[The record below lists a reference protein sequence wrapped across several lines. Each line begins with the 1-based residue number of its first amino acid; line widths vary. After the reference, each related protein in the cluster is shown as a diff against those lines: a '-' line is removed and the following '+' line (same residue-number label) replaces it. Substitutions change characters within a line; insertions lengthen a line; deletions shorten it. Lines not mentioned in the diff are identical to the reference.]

1 MVFFANG
8 IGDAVLALPAL
19 RALAELYPRRLTLV
33 SRRESYAPILRGLP
47 VRNEF
52 FIGRGSKCHW
62 QAEEIDHISE
72 AIEFCDL
79 FIALVPW
86 KSDSLA
92 YLIDR
97 LRPAKTLGFF
107 PAYDV
112 AVPRDY
118 GKHSAALNFDAVRA
132 ISPTCRMEDF
142 LGPPPYAAESVA
154 LAREIRASLGEGAR
168 VLAFHTETV
177 AEKMWEPER
186 LSALLDRFLSEHPEF
201 LALQIAYR
209 ESPPALRCE
218 SNRERVVSCV
228 GLPLMDAMCL
238 VHHSDYFLGVDS
250 CMLHAAD
257 FGRVPSV
264 GLFGPTSAHE
274 FGFIAGA
281 HVAVQAESAMSEIE
295 VDAALAALE
304 SLLLDPEQRATWHVP
319 ESARAAGGGPRPR
332 PTAEAERP

>member
-1 MVFFANG
+1 MSAPSTSLLDAEAPVVFFANG

-33 SRRESYAPILRGLP
+33 SRRESYTPILGGLP
-47 VRNEF
+47 TKKEF
-52 FIGRGSKCHW
+52 FIGRGSKCNWH
-62 QAEEIDHISE
+62 AEEIEHISA

-86 KSDSLA
+86 KSDSLS

-97 LRPAKTLGFF
+97 LRPSKTLGFF

-118 GKHSAALNFDAVRA
+118 GKHSAALNFDAVKA
-132 ISPTCRMEDF
+132 ISPACEMTDF
-142 LGPPPYAAESVA
+142 LAPPSYGAKSVE
-154 LAREIRASLGEGAR
+154 LAREIRDSMGEDAR
-168 VLAFHTETV
+168 ILAFHAETV
-177 AEKMWEPER
+177 PEKTWESAK
-186 LSALLDRFLSEHPEF
+186 LAALLDRFLSDHPEF
-201 LALQIAYR
+201 LALQVAYK
-209 ESPPALRCE
+209 EAPPPLRVE
-218 SNRERVVSCV
+218 SNRERVISCV

-238 VHHSDYFLGVDS
+238 VHHADYFLGIDS

-274 FGFIAGA
+274 FGFLAGP
-281 HVAVQAESAMSEIE
+281 HVAIQAASAMSEIG
-295 VDAALAALE
+295 VDSALAALE
-304 SLLLDPEQRATWHVP
+304 SLLLDPEQRTTWQLT
-319 ESARAAGGGPRPR
+319 ELA
-332 PTAEAERP
+332 